1 MSMLTLS
8 PIALVCLISLGI
20 VALLLLVYY
29 FGLFGPFVFRKEK
42 SRTSNE
48 DLPPISIVITAH
60 NEAHHLVESLPVILT
75 QEYPDYEVVLV
86 NDNSQD
92 EIEQL
97 ALELNNRY
105 HHLHYVN
112 MGSSRSTM
120 EGRKF
125 PFAIGIQ
132 AASNPTV
139 VFTNSSCI
147 PSSPF
152 WLQHIASKFVRQKEV
167 VLAHTT
173 YQSRGG
179 LLNKWLHYDALVN
192 SVRAFSYTLAKMPV
206 LADSHNLAFKRHL
219 FFDNKEKFFA
229 LSRLP
234 FGEDNIFINQVANGK
249 MCDVAVDPEAVIY
262 QTPIS
267 FSDWLRNKRYEL
279 VSQSYYRALHRFV
292 LQCYNWLS
300 FLFYP
305 AAIAS
310 IALAA
315 LEMNWLALGI
325 GIGVTLLKFGM
336 QFMVFHKGAKKMGE
350 KGAAVS
356 MLFFDLFFLLLQ
368 PWIYLASKFEKS
380 RWI

>member
-1 MSMLTLS
+1 MSLLTLS

-147 PSSPF
+147 PPAPSGCNTSPASS
-152 WLQHIASKFVRQKEV
+152 
-167 VLAHTT
+167 
-173 YQSRGG
+173 
-179 LLNKWLHYDALVN
+179 
-192 SVRAFSYTLAKMPV
+192 SVR
-206 LADSHNLAFKRHL
+206 KRWCWPIRPT
-219 FFDNKEKFFA
+219 
-229 LSRLP
+229 SR
-234 FGEDNIFINQVANGK
+234 
-249 MCDVAVDPEAVIY
+249 
-262 QTPIS
+262 
-267 FSDWLRNKRYEL
+267 
-279 VSQSYYRALHRFV
+279 
-292 LQCYNWLS
+292 
-300 FLFYP
+300 
-305 AAIAS
+305 AAACS
-310 IALAA
+310 TS
-315 LEMNWLALGI
+315 GC
-325 GIGVTLLKFGM
+325 TTT
-336 QFMVFHKGAKKMGE
+336 
-350 KGAAVS
+350 
-356 MLFFDLFFLLLQ
+356 
-368 PWIYLASKFEKS
+368 
-380 RWI
+380 RW